1 MRKVVF
7 GINVSSDGFYGH
19 TGMVVDEDLHQYFT
33 EFLKQS
39 DQILYGRI
47 TYDLMVPFW
56 PDVAKNKS
64 MSPVSNEFA
73 DVFTSLEKILFS
85 HTVTK
90 VSDPNTTIATRSLEE
105 EVKVLKKQVGRDI
118 SIGSLSI
125 ASQLSSLGLIDEYR
139 FVIHPVIVGQG
150 PRLFSDHP
158 LKTPVRLDLIDT
170 KMFSS
175 GNIAHHYKTRR
186 EN

>member
-90 VSDPNTTIATRSLEE
+90 V
-105 EVKVLKKQVGRDI
+105 KF
-118 SIGSLSI
+118 LSKNI
-125 ASQLSSLGLIDEYR
+125 LTNRHE
-139 FVIHPVIVGQG
+139 IHFQ
-150 PRLFSDHP
+150 
-158 LKTPVRLDLIDT
+158 
-170 KMFSS
+170 M
-175 GNIAHHYKTRR
+175 
-186 EN
+186 